1 MSYTAIYRKYRP
13 STFDDVAGQQH
24 VVTTLKNALE
34 QNRLAHAYLFSGPSG
49 NGKTS
54 IAKLFAK
61 AINCE
66 STSEIICDQC
76 QNCIDTKNNNH
87 PDVVEIDA
95 ASNNGVDEIRSLIEK
110 VKYAPLN
117 GKYKIYIID
126 EVHMLSLGA
135 FNALLKTLEEPP
147 AHVVFILATTE
158 PHKVIPTIISR
169 CQRYDFTRVKEK
181 DIYQNIIEILKK
193 ENITY
198 EEDAIRLISEL
209 ADGGVRESL
218 SILEQA
224 IAYSGNHIK
233 TEDVRKIYG
242 IVTREEKIK
251 LINLILNKE
260 MQAVL
265 EILNHIADEGNNLE
279 RLNIDLI
286 NMLKESVIYGY
297 AYNKEL
303 LNVLEEKDAKLI
315 LDKENPSKL
324 LEMIDI
330 LMEIATVKRTSS
342 DIHAYLELAF
352 IKMINLSTYSSKIE
366 TKSISKPESDIE
378 ENQREDENA
387 LKESVTLIED
397 ESEVEYFEEDVVV
410 EDGIVRE
417 IKDLDESFKLKLND
431 ETKVNIVSD
440 VTNNHKTHTNTLN
453 FKEEKLIEKEVED
466 SFHQKELVQ
475 ESKSAEIEEIEK
487 PEIFAKEDFSNEEYL
502 SLLANA
508 NKDKR
513 LVIDSKWPKIAS
525 YCNDVKHAKHA
536 HQLKDS
542 KLIAVGD
549 NYALVSVMN
558 EMFAKNINDHK
569 NQIGLSKFIK
579 DSLEEDLRVFATH
592 HENVSVLIEEFRARA
607 AKGTL
612 PEAIEVRVL
621 KEDVKEIKKETLED
635 KAAQIFGEDGFIIE
649 E

>member
-66 STSEIICDQC
+66 SSSEIICDEC
-76 QNCIDTKNNNH
+76 QNCLDTKNNTH

-147 AHVVFILATTE
+147 PHVVFILATTE

-181 DIYQNIIEILKK
+181 DIYDNIINILNK
-193 ENITY
+193 ENISF
-198 EEDAIRLISEL
+198 EEEAINLISQL

-224 IAYSGNHIK
+224 IAYSGKHIK

-242 IVTREEKIK
+242 IVTREEKIN
-251 LINLILNKE
+251 LINLILDKE
-260 MQAVL
+260 MQKVL
-265 EILNHIADEGNNLE
+265 ETLNSIADEGNNLE

-297 AYNKEL
+297 AHNKNLLNDLEEEDVKSILNKET
-303 LNVLEEKDAKLI
+303 
-315 LDKENPSKL
+315 PSKL

-330 LMEIATVKRTSS
+330 LMEIATVKKNSS
-342 DIHAYLELAF
+342 DIHSYMELAF
-352 IKMINLSTYSSKIE
+352 IKMINLSSENEKSNEGLKTIHNNQVKTDSIKKDVLNSESTEEKVEESSQ
-366 TKSISKPESDIE
+366 D
-378 ENQREDENA
+378 D
-387 LKESVTLIED
+387 
-397 ESEVEYFEEDVVV
+397 YFEDDLMV
-410 EDGIVRE
+410 EDGIVKE
-417 IKDLDESFKLKLND
+417 IKDLDESFKLKL
-431 ETKVNIVSD
+431 
-440 VTNNHKTHTNTLN
+440 
-453 FKEEKLIEKEVED
+453 KEEKFIDVIKDESKTELKDDMTLNTVKQETAQVEKEI
-466 SFHQKELVQ
+466 HQKEVKKPIQ
-475 ESKSAEIEEIEK
+475 EMNKVKESSVDRNIIIEELT
-487 PEIFAKEDFSNEEYL
+487 NEEYL

-508 NKDKR
+508 NKEKR
-513 LVIDSKWPKIAS
+513 LVIDSKWPTIAS
-525 YCNDVKHAKHA
+525 YSNDVKHAKHA

-549 NYALVSVMN
+549 NYALVSVGN

-569 NQIGLSKFIK
+569 NQVGLSKFIK
-579 DSLEEDLRVFATH
+579 TCLEEELRVFATH
-592 HENVSVLIEEFRARA
+592 HENVSVLIDEFRARA

-612 PEAIEVRVL
+612 PEALEVKVL
-621 KEDVKEIKKETLED
+621 KEDVKENKIETLED
-635 KAAQIFGEDGFIIE
+635 KAAQVFGVDGFIIE